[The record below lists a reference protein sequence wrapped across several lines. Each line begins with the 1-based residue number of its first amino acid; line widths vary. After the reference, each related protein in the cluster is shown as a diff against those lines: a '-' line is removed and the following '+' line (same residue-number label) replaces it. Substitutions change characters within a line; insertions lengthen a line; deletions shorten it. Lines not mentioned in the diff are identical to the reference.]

1 MLEINKIYNE
11 DCLEGMKR
19 IPDGSVDFMVTSPP
33 YNAGMDYGECYNDNK
48 PLNEYLAFIGNVMVE
63 VYRVLKDGGRA
74 AINIANTGRKPYIPL
89 SSYVNVMMIQIGFQ
103 CRGEIIW
110 DKGASVGS
118 SCAWGSWKSASN
130 PSLRDVHEYILV
142 YSKGDYKHK
151 SEGDSTIEGEE
162 FTEYTKSIWRMS
174 TASAKK
180 IGHPAPYPIELPTR
194 LIKLYT
200 FSNDIVLDPF
210 MGSGTTAIACIN
222 ENRRYIGFELN
233 KDFYINSLKRIEEV
247 TGNGKD

>member
-11 DCLEGMKR
+11 NCLEGMKL
-19 IPDGSVDFMVTSPP
+19 IPDGNVDFMVTSPP
-33 YNAGMDYGECYNDNK
+33 YNAGIDYGECYNDNK

-89 SSYVNVMMIQIGFQ
+89 SSYINVMMIQIGFQ

-118 SCAWGSWKSASN
+118 SCAWGSWKSPSN

-151 SEGDSTIEGEE
+151 GEGVATIEGDE

-222 ENRRYIGFELN
+222 EKRRYIGFELN